1 MKKLT
6 LIVVSLLVAAMLC
19 ACGGNG
25 EGTTNTTGS
34 NSTQD
39 TAPNNAPSTTP
50 VGYLCSHNGVQM
62 GVNSAAEDILSK
74 LGEPSEK
81 DTTASCAFGG
91 EDTIYTYQDFEVST
105 NNELGYE
112 QIYSIY
118 LSSDNAYTEEGI
130 CIGATVD
137 EVKTVY
143 GDPAEEIETCLTY
156 RKDGMT
162 LSFNINNG
170 VVSSIRYNYN

>member
-6 LIVVSLLVAAMLC
+6 LIVAALLVAAMLC
-19 ACGGNG
+19 ACGGNNDSNNTTTDP
-25 EGTTNTTGS
+25 GTTQN
-34 NSTQD
+34 
-39 TAPNNAPSTTP
+39 TAPSDTPNTTP
-50 VGYLCSHNGVQM
+50 VGYLFTHNNVQM
-62 GVNSAAEDILSK
+62 GVNMAAADVLSK
-74 LGEPSEK
+74 LGEAQDK

-91 EDTIYTYQDFEVST
+91 EDTIYTYADFEIST

-130 CIGATVD
+130 CIGATAD

-162 LSFNINNG
+162 LSFNLNNG